1 MRSLPSKYDV
11 VKKERSHI
19 VNYHIQ
25 MTFCWSKKRDKAK
38 Y

>member
-19 VNYHIQ
+19 VNHHIQ
-25 MTFCWSKKRDKAK
+25 MNFAGVRKKR
-38 Y
+38 